1 MEDKELIKGV
11 MHGSVPALKRLA
23 GKYIPLVSRTTY
35 RIMCDRS
42 DSEYVTKE
50 VFIALWHDPRSFMV
64 QDDLSHEMLKRA
76 CRMCRK
82 RLLRRK
88 LYMMFSV
95 HPDVFVIS
103 TPTVHSA
110 EEYMSRQVWEVF
122 CRASLNCTDRQKIVY
137 ALHELE
143 GVPLVSV
150 ADAGYYLPFTVE
162 EALEEARSRVKE
174 ELGRYGR
181 IGDYDA
187 YVEYLRRVEYQLT
200 DKTRLLNMIMQELFS

>member
-1 MEDKELIKGV
+1 MEDRELIKGV

-23 GKYIPLVSRTTY
+23 GKYIPLVSRTSY

-42 DSEYVTKE
+42 DSEYVTRE
-50 VFIALWHDPRSFMV
+50 VFVSLWHDPRSFMFK
-64 QDDLSHEMLKRA
+64 DDLSHEMLKRT
-76 CRMCRK
+76 CRMCRR

-103 TPTVHSA
+103 SPAVQSA
-110 EEYMSRQVWEVF
+110 EEYMARQVWEVF
-122 CRASLNCTDRQKIVY
+122 CRASLNCTDRQRIVY
-137 ALHELE
+137 SLHELE
-143 GVPLVSV
+143 GVPLSDA

-162 EALEEARSRVKE
+162 EALGEARSRVKE

-181 IGDYDA
+181 IGDYEA
-187 YVEYLRRVEYQLT
+187 YVKYLRRVDNQLT
-200 DKTRLLNMIMQELFS
+200 DKSRLLNIIMQELFS